1 MSEIKETFRNL
12 NKRNEGALIAYVTAG
27 DPKPEHTP
35 KIVDAMIDGGA
46 DIVELGIP
54 FSDPIA
60 DGPIIQAAIVR
71 ALNAGTTPKMVL
83 EITKKIKE
91 KHSVPVVLLT
101 YYNPVFRMAL
111 KNFFSLAKTCHV
123 DGLVVPDLPVE
134 EAKEYKKVSKAYG
147 VDTIFLATPATSIE
161 RLQKIIDYTSG
172 FLYLISVFGVTGSR
186 EKVQDLTIQQIRKCR
201 PYTKDRIPLAVGFGI
216 SKPEHVKAIIKSGAD
231 GAIVGSA
238 FVDIV
243 QKNQRNIP
251 KMLKEIKQYT
261 RELKEATKQHK

>member
-1 MSEIKETFRNL
+1 MSGIKEAFQNL
-12 NKRNEGALIAYVTAG
+12 KKRDEGALIAYVTAG

-35 KIVDAMIDGGA
+35 KMVDALIEGGA

-91 KHSVPVVLLT
+91 KHNVPVVLLT
-101 YYNPVFRMAL
+101 YYNPIFRMGL
-111 KNFFSLAKTCHV
+111 KSFFSLAKACHV

-134 EAKEYKKVSKAYG
+134 EAEEYKKVSKAYG
-147 VDTIFLATPATSIE
+147 VDTIFLATPSTSIE
-161 RLQKIIDYTSG
+161 RLKKIVDYTSG
-172 FLYLISVFGVTGSR
+172 FLYLISVFGVTGTR
-186 EKVQDLTIQQIRKCR
+186 EKVQDLTIRQIKKCL
-201 PYTKDRIPLAVGFGI
+201 PYTKKRVPLAVGFGI
-216 SKPEHVKAIIKSGAD
+216 SKPEHVNAVIRSGAD

-243 QKNQRNIP
+243 QKNQKNIP
-251 KMLKEIKQYT
+251 KMLKEIKEYT
-261 RELKEATKQHK
+261 RKLKEATKRHT